1 MLLLQ
6 EEIDIFE
13 GIKDRQA
20 LQMAKNLGFQ
30 GPLQQQ
36 VIWVYCLALAE
47 DFLAQLYV
55 KCFPTGRKG
64 QVSIKSESFWHSKY

>member
-30 GPLQQQ
+30 GALQQQ
-36 VIWVYCLALAE
+36 VTLTPLLGLRLKT
-47 DFLAQLYV
+47 F
-55 KCFPTGRKG
+55 
-64 QVSIKSESFWHSKY
+64 